1 MTKLNHNE
9 SIYTFMEII
18 RNSENIEAGL
28 AKIAADHN
36 LRSEEALD
44 AAEKILTNVNAFDA
58 RYVEVQDDIASAMAP
73 LFKAIEEKPL
83 AERIAIM
90 DRITFNLDAFC
101 DDDLIAELERG
112 VSVYTLYERAREV
125 NPLGN
130 DVAQELQLRDQL
142 LKRVKKMELS
152 PKAIRRMAKRLAK
165 YEAFA
170 PNAAITAKEHLQL
183 KCAAAMYLY
192 LEQEGETSPEE
203 AAVWASSYVYMQKA
217 ANAVKLGQI
226 TESAAEAILTLA
238 ILTAMICFELFL
250 LELGIHSFVAILA
263 SLFLA
268 AGLFAAA
275 ADLPQKAA
283 VRISPLLQSGIDKIH
298 EGFESIASF
307 MENRKEAEKASD
319 EELEMMENDIL
330 HTDMNMDLGE
340 DVYYF

>member
-18 RNSENIEAGL
+18 RTSENIEAGL

-44 AAEKILTNVNAFDA
+44 LAEKIITNVNAFDA
-58 RYVEVQDDIASAMAP
+58 RYVEVQDDIVSAMAP

-90 DRITFNLDAFC
+90 DRISFNLDAFC

-112 VSVYTLYERAREV
+112 VSVHTLYEKAREV

-130 DVAQELQLRDQL
+130 DTAQELQLRDQL
-142 LKRVKKMELS
+142 LERVKKMNLS
-152 PKAIRRMAKRLAK
+152 PKAIRRMAKKLAK
-165 YEAFA
+165 YDAFGL
-170 PNAAITAKEHLQL
+170 NAAVTAKEHLQL
-183 KCAAAMYLY
+183 KCAAALYLY

-238 ILTAMICFELFL
+238 ILTAVLCFEIFL
-250 LELGIHSFVAILA
+250 LELGIHSFVAILV
-263 SLFLA
+263 SFFLA
-268 AGLFAAA
+268 AGMFAAA
-275 ADLPQKAA
+275 SDLPQKLS
-283 VRISPLLQSGIDKIH
+283 VRISPLLQTGIDKIH
-298 EGFESIASF
+298 EGFESISSF
-307 MENRKEAEKASD
+307 MERSRKAEKQQ
-319 EELEMMENDIL
+319 EEEMDLTEESYM
-330 HTDMNMDLGE
+330 DMDMDLGE
-340 DVYYF
+340 DVYCF